1 MLQKLRDKT
10 SGWIATVILGLLII
24 PFAFFGLEQYMVQR
38 SNTTVATIQAP
49 PTWWA
54 DAPSFW
60 PVSVFWRHE
69 EISVDEFRQ
78 RFEQVRQ
85 QQRAEL
91 GDAFDARDFESAETK
106 RMVLETL
113 IDQRVQA
120 MAAEQAGVVVSDAMV
135 RDAIQAIPAFQ
146 VDGRFDPSR
155 YQLALASQVPAQ
167 TPAQFDQLVREG
179 LQQSLVTTAIANS
192 NFVTDAELDRL
203 IRLMGERRDVSLLV
217 APPAAADTTD
227 VSDAD
232 VQAWYD
238 AHLADYR
245 APERVAIEY
254 IELDMAALPAPAAA
268 DEAALRARYQQ
279 EQDKVASQEQR
290 HASHILIEVAADADA
305 DAQQAAAAEAAE
317 VAGLAAAEG
326 ADFTALAARYSDDAG
341 SSAAGGDLG
350 WMSRDMM
357 PGPFAEALFA
367 LEPGT
372 VSKPVK
378 TDFGWH
384 VIKLHEVKAGARESF
399 EEVRETLAAEQAEA
413 DREQAFNDISSQV
426 VDAVLANPG
435 ALAPA
440 AEIAGVQVQKL
451 GPFARTATEGV
462 AAHAAVRNAALSEV
476 LVEDGTVSDPIEVGP
491 GRNVWIRVTDHLPE
505 SARPLAEV
513 REQVIAAIR
522 ADRSRQAAEQR
533 ARGLLAKLDAGTTL
547 AALAEAESLP
557 APQSVPGVPR
567 GAPLVDASVSQAIFA
582 TRVDGTEKPAHG
594 MQVLDDGTIVLF
606 AVEKVTPGDIAEVP
620 AAQREML
627 AQQVAQFAGAN
638 DVQALVSALR
648 AGMEIEVV
656 EENL

>member
-254 IELDMAALPAPAAA
+254 IELDMAALPAPAEA

-279 EQDKVASQEQR
+279 EQDKFASQEQR

-350 WMSRDMM
+350 WISRDMM

-367 LEPGT
+367 LEPGS

-399 EEVRETLAAEQAEA
+399 EEVRETLAVEQAEA

-451 GPFARTATEGV
+451 GPFARTATESV
-462 AAHAAVRNAALSEV
+462 AAHPAVRNAAFSEV

-513 REQVIAAIR
+513 RDQVIAAIR

-533 ARGLLAKLDAGTTL
+533 GRALLAKLEAGTTL

-606 AVEKVTPGDIAEVP
+606 AVEKVSPGDVAEVP

>member
-279 EQDKVASQEQR
+279 EQDKFASQEQR

-350 WMSRDMM
+350 WISRDMM
-357 PGPFAEALFA
+357 PGSFAEALFA
-367 LEPGT
+367 LEPGS

-462 AAHAAVRNAALSEV
+462 AAHAAVRNAAFSEV

>member
-279 EQDKVASQEQR
+279 EQDKFASQEQR

-350 WMSRDMM
+350 WISRDMM

-367 LEPGT
+367 LEPGS
-372 VSKPVK
+372 VSNPVK

-440 AEIAGVQVQKL
+440 AEIAGSA
-451 GPFARTATEGV
+451 GRGRD
-462 AAHAAVRNAALSEV
+462 AAGAA
-476 LVEDGTVSDPIEVGP
+476 VGP
-491 GRNVWIRVTDHLPE
+491 GRAAWRPTGRRVGVAGDLRHAGGRDGKAG
-505 SARPLAEV
+505 AR
-513 REQVIAAIR
+513 
-522 ADRSRQAAEQR
+522 
-533 ARGLLAKLDAGTTL
+533 DAG
-547 AALAEAESLP
+547 A
-557 APQSVPGVPR
+557 R
-567 GAPLVDASVSQAIFA
+567 
-582 TRVDGTEKPAHG
+582 
-594 MQVLDDGTIVLF
+594 
-606 AVEKVTPGDIAEVP
+606 
-620 AAQREML
+620 
-627 AQQVAQFAGAN
+627 
-638 DVQALVSALR
+638 
-648 AGMEIEVV
+648 
-656 EENL
+656 